1 MSNLYHLAYISKSAI
16 LPARAEIEQALRAIL
31 RAARQKNSSM
41 GITGALLF
49 SGGYFCQVIEGDLD
63 ALETLYETIQMDER
77 HTECTVL
84 FFEPLETRGFGAWD
98 MAFAGIEEEM
108 RFPIEDIKQSHD
120 ELAMHETGEQ
130 VVAVLSELVA
140 QHQAT
145 VDR

>member
-1 MSNLYHLAYISKSAI
+1 MSDLYHLAYISKSAI
-16 LPARAEIEQALRAIL
+16 PPAREEVEQALRAIL
-31 RAARQKNSSM
+31 DAARQKNPSL

-63 ALETLYETIQMDER
+63 ALETLYETIQMDGR

-84 FFEPLETRGFGAWD
+84 FFEPIEARGFGAWD

-108 RFPIEDIKQSHD
+108 RFPIEEIKQSHD

-130 VVAVLSELVA
+130 VVAVLSELVS

-145 VDR
+145 IA